1 VSCGG
6 RHRGKPDNATPFLQ
20 VRRNFLN
27 AYRREFGPPVMLS
40 FSAATKPKPGSSM
53 KNLFQPEAV
62 DEVISRV
69 DTLQPATQ
77 RLWGKMDVAQMMA
90 HCSAALDMAAGP
102 AQSAAHVH
110 WKVDRA
116 VHQADLLQR

>member
-1 VSCGG
+1 
-6 RHRGKPDNATPFLQ
+6 
-20 VRRNFLN
+20 
-27 AYRREFGPPVMLS
+27 
-40 FSAATKPKPGSSM
+40 M
-53 KNLFQPEAV
+53 KNLFEPETV
-62 DEVISRV
+62 GEVIVRI
-69 DTLQPATQ
+69 DALRPATQ
-77 RLWGKMDVAQMMA
+77 RQWGKMDVAQMMA